1 MVGKFH
7 RSARSQPRG
16 CSLTERQ
23 NFLDHTPPQRYEN
36 LRNGALSRK
45 LIWSGLELFPYHDF
59 LAIVNVYSVFG
70 FLDTASLKVVVY
82 VLTVF
87 SASGIDACL

>member
-1 MVGKFH
+1 MTQGVEVTSVRRLVGKFH

-36 LRNGALSRK
+36 L
-45 LIWSGLELFPYHDF
+45 
-59 LAIVNVYSVFG
+59 
-70 FLDTASLKVVVY
+70 
-82 VLTVF
+82 
-87 SASGIDACL
+87 